1 VKAEQARI
9 AEVKISVSASIPNPG
24 LDRFLYAPIGD
35 EVNGTVLTVL
45 SALARRNVDPW
56 EAATDLDR
64 LPRSLAIDQLAG
76 VIAALPNRP
85 LPLAEPT
92 ATAERLVALLPQH
105 REPSTSIAHAATQ
118 RDGSPRATARDDS
131 QAATPLASRLLM
143 VGVYIAM
150 MLVLQLFLARV
161 MTEDKGGAH
170 PADAAAAEQAPS
182 PDR

>member
-1 VKAEQARI
+1 M
-9 AEVKISVSASIPNPG
+9 
-24 LDRFLYAPIGD
+24 
-35 EVNGTVLTVL
+35 NGTVLTVL

-64 LPRSLAIDQLAG
+64 LPRSLAIDQLAA
-76 VIAALPNRP
+76 VIAALPNRL
-85 LPLAEPT
+85 LPFAEPT
-92 ATAERLVALLPQH
+92 ATP
-105 REPSTSIAHAATQ
+105 
-118 RDGSPRATARDDS
+118 RDDS

-170 PADAAAAEQAPS
+170 PADAAAVEQSPS